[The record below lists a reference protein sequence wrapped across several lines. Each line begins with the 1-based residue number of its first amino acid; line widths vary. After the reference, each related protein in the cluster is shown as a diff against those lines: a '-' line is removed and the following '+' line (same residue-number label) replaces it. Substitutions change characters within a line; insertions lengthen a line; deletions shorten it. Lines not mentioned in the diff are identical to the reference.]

1 MKKSIKKMAIV
12 AMMLVAGST
21 MTVNA
26 QLLSE
31 KPRVHFGIR
40 GGVSASSY
48 SLSTLSMKSR
58 RPPSGSDLKNP

>member
-1 MKKSIKKMAIV
+1 MKKSIKKMAVV

-31 KPRVHFGIR
+31 KPRVHLFVEAFLHLLILEM
-40 GGVSASSY
+40 A
-48 SLSTLSMKSR
+48 
-58 RPPSGSDLKNP
+58 